1 MEKIAQ
7 IINYAKTPEFYYT
20 LGVALLVGTLLYF
33 ILRRKRGSSASKSS
47 LDNLLRNFVY
57 IIVTVVLTLQILI
70 GIKKNTSEGKLK
82 KNINDVKNRQKEL
95 EKKRQD
101 IKKQIQDKNNTID
114 GIKKE
119 IESIEQEKNQTK
131 SKKQT
136 KEKDIKEVSNK
147 LKNLKK

>member
-1 MEKIAQ
+1 MEKITQ

-20 LGVALLVGTLLYF
+20 LGVGLLVGTLLYF